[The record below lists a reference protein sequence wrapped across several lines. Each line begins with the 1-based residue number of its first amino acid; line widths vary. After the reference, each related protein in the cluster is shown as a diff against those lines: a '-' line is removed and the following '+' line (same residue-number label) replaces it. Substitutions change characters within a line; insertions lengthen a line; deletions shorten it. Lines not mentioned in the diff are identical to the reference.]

1 MTILPRRV
9 EHSHD
14 LPVQCPRDADA
25 RKHRWPV
32 MFYDQQQ
39 RLHRGLPF
47 VGVVL
52 CLGQFGDLERGVAE
66 RHQRFPTLQR
76 GRVEKP
82 LIPIHD

>member
-1 MTILPRRV
+1 
-9 EHSHD
+9 
-14 LPVQCPRDADA
+14 
-25 RKHRWPV
+25 

-66 RHQRFPTLQR
+66 RHQRFPTLQHD
-76 GRVEKP
+76 RVEKP